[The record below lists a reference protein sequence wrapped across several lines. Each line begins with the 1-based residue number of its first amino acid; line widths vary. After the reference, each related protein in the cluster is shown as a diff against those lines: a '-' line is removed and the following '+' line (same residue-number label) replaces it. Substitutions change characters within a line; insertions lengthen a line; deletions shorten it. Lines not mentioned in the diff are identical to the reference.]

1 MVGQAGN
8 KIEVYEVASGK
19 GYLQPQPTSTVE
31 QAAEQVIDLDSRA
44 RKIAYG
50 ATQQMRGALDAALA
64 CGQWLMFA
72 KGKLPHGQ
80 WLPWLASV
88 GVSQPSAWRYV
99 KLAENY
105 SERNSLLSAT
115 NVTHAMELAGIR
127 KPKEPTEGKP
137 SAHDKSG
144 KTRLPDT
151 LESVNAAFMRWQ
163 AQGFDERLEGA
174 SDALLCEWEALLRPM
189 AQTYERVKAR
199 LKA

>member
-80 WLPWLASV
+80 WLPWLQTV
-88 GVSQPSAWRYV
+88 GVNDRTAQRYMGLASNTTRMSDLISAR
-99 KLAENY
+99 
-105 SERNSLLSAT
+105 
-115 NVTHAMELAGIR
+115 NVTHAMQLAGVI
-127 KPKEPTEGKP
+127 KEPKESSKP

-151 LESVNAAFMRWQ
+151 LESVNSAFMRWQ